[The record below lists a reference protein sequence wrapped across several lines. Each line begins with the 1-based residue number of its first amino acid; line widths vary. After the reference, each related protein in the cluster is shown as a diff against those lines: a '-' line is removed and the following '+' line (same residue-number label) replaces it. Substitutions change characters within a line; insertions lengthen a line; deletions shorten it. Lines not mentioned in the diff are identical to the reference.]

1 MFSFTKP
8 LENLIG
14 AAYLSGAL
22 EGLNKY
28 RTLNPSELQSYEDDA
43 KHVRRVLLNRAE
55 SDGYKQP
62 VHHIEDAKKIA
73 KNVLNSRGKNNKSL
87 NSLSVESTPKSPTT
101 VEPILKEEHMESPT
115 TLSNLKTEEH
125 KLESNVSHVEDEV
138 KNIED
143 HELQPLPKTPNSSKP
158 VNKPS
163 TPPPVLQLGGRKKR
177 ATRRKAR
184 KSKKSRKQSK

>member
-28 RTLNPSELQSYEDDA
+28 KTLNPSELQSYEEDS

-62 VHHIEDAKKIA
+62 VHHIEEAKEIA
-73 KNVLNSRGKNNKSL
+73 KNVLNTRGKNNKSL
-87 NSLSVESTPKSPTT
+87 NSLSTVSTQSSPTT
-101 VEPILKEEHMESPT
+101 VEPIKEEHMESPT

-125 KLESNVSHVEDEV
+125 TLESEVSHLKDEI

-177 ATRRKAR
+177 STRRRANRKNR
-184 KSKKSRKQSK
+184 KSRHTRK